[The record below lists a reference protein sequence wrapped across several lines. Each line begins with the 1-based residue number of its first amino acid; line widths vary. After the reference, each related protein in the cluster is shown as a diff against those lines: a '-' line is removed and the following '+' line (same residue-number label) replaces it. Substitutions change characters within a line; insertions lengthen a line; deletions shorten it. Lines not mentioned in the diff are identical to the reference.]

1 MFNIQGLGSK
11 KSSLKPW
18 AAAQWY
24 LNIGSINNKK
34 VISIKEKQLFVE
46 ESNSNNKTWKTRLA
60 LAGKFSSYI
69 LSLGTLPAAAHL
81 INWIYSSVYKIE
93 HLEKENLSQK
103 QSQLTKTKVKA
114 NNSALNSSTI
124 KNPEKI
130 KKLKE
135 QLKKQK
141 ETLGNYKSKIDE
153 LEQKLSEVPPPLPP
167 REYPPVFERCSHPNC
182 SGCNPTTTTNTKQ
195 PIAVNNVR
203 PFRPLPIP
211 PVRKKTL
218 ASPALP
224 TVPIIQEPID
234 TDAFMNAFLKN
245 CSARL
250 KGLDLSMSLAQSQS
264 LSTSWMDPTNNDI
277 EQEVDYSD
285 KTEVILKT
293 INEHIKNY
301 GAREIADKIINTIVR
316 KEKNWK
322 DLSEEEKVK
331 ILKKASGRVF
341 LMRTLQVMIGEQLDH
356 YRNTG
361 DIYFLINGKETRD
374 KLYNENKEILHKV
387 KDLITIEAVDQR
399 MQPKTEKVQEEGQDE
414 QKTLVKKLAQM
425 RKMHESQIFDTN
437 DVTTPQDLTQ
447 SQMFDTNDVANE
459 EDDLFATDPLFG

>member
-167 REYPPVFERCSHPNC
+167 RDYPPVFERCSHPNC

-211 PVRKKTL
+211 PVRKAIVPTL
-218 ASPALP
+218 Q
-224 TVPIIQEPID
+224 VNDEPID
-234 TDAFMNAFLKN
+234 NFTMENALKRKVLQV
-245 CSARL
+245 SKMDLISSQRL
-250 KGLDLSMSLAQSQS
+250 MESQDLSK
-264 LSTSWMDPTNNDI
+264 SWMEETTNNNQEETVDLSSRI
-277 EQEVDYSD
+277 EG
-285 KTEVILKT
+285 ILKI
-293 INEHIKNY
+293 INDHIKNQ
-301 GAREIADKIINTIVR
+301 GARETANKIINSIER
-316 KEKNWK
+316 DHQNWNE
-322 DLSEEEKVK
+322 LSEDTKLNILNKAKKQVAKYLK
-331 ILKKASGRVF
+331 IIIA
-341 LMRTLQVMIGEQLDH
+341 EQITF
-356 YRNTG
+356 YRGNWEDKSTFE
-361 DIYFLINGKETRD
+361 IYSLLNKQETRD
-374 KLYNENKEILHKV
+374 KIFNENKKV
-387 KDLITIEAVDQR
+387 IGKKTKKLLTIEAVDQR
-399 MQPKTEKVQEEGQDE
+399 MQPKTEKVQEERQDT
-414 QKTLVKKLAQM
+414 QALAARLAQM
-425 RKMHESQIFDTN
+425 RKMHESQS
-437 DVTTPQDLTQ
+437 LSQ